1 MALINFREKINER
14 EFVMKKDLIFAP
26 ILLLVGA
33 ALFLL
38 RFTGMPAHIA
48 ISVVGVLILA
58 VYTALTKKE
67 WKIPALEIIM
77 RAFYGIA
84 LITGIVIMNV
94 HGIVA
99 LAVIHKVSAVLFLA
113 LIVVLLVTKAVS
125 NKKVNG

>member
-1 MALINFREKINER
+1 
-14 EFVMKKDLIFAP
+14 MKKDLIFAP
-26 ILLLVGA
+26 IMLLVGA

-38 RFTGMPAHIA
+38 RFTGMPVHIA
-48 ISVVGVLILA
+48 ISVVGALVLVA
-58 VYTALTKKE
+58 YTVFTKKE
-67 WKIPALEIIM
+67 WKIPALEIVM

>member
-1 MALINFREKINER
+1 MT
-14 EFVMKKDLIFAP
+14 VKKDLIFAP
-26 ILLLVGA
+26 IMLLIGVL
-33 ALFLL
+33 LFLL
-38 RFTGMPAHIA
+38 RATGMTAHIV
-48 ISVVGVLILA
+48 ISVIGVLVLIA
-58 VYTALTKKE
+58 YTVLTKKE
-67 WKIPALEIIM
+67 WKIPAFEILM

>member
-1 MALINFREKINER
+1 
-14 EFVMKKDLIFAP
+14 MKKDLIFAP
-26 ILLLVGA
+26 LMFLVGA

-48 ISVVGVLILA
+48 ISVVGILVLA
-58 VYTALTKKE
+58 AYTVATKKE
-67 WKIPALEIIM
+67 WKIPALEIM
-77 RAFYGIA
+77 VRAFYGIA